1 MNKIVKDI
9 QKIMEQN
16 MALYLPHVKKSD
28 LEKNGAVFY
37 MNGNNGTEFDWYVN
51 DRLPA
56 FMMFYNDADNL
67 GAAKLMLFPDGNA
80 VLYLYDEKGKRL
92 LKEVSICIEAAEADI
107 AALAAILRNEADD
120 KGIWDADVEDICTDI
135 EPGSDMLREFTDRR
149 RDYMVWINRREILA
163 LNACVSKRIT
173 EEGWNTVFPCMHDSR
188 RACQSSLSAPGIVL
202 FASYSSRAALM
213 SSLPFW
219 EISLAFA

>member
-1 MNKIVKDI
+1 MNKIVKEI
-9 QKIMEQN
+9 QKIMAQN
-16 MALYLPHVKKSD
+16 MAFYLPHVKKSD

-56 FMMFYNDADNL
+56 FMVFYDDADNL

-92 LKEVSICIEAAEADI
+92 LKEVGICIEAEEADI

-149 RDYMVWINRREILA
+149 RDYMVWINRKEI
-163 LNACVSKRIT
+163 
-173 EEGWNTVFPCMHDSR
+173 
-188 RACQSSLSAPGIVL
+188 
-202 FASYSSRAALM
+202 
-213 SSLPFW
+213 
-219 EISLAFA
+219 